1 MDEDD
6 KFEAW
11 ITILGLIVIGVIFL
25 CMLPKWER
33 GDEERAVLSS
43 AGYSSVKLTGF
54 SVLGC
59 PDLFGMKF
67 EGNGPTG
74 VPVKGV
80 VCKGIFTQASIRIGD

>member
-1 MDEDD
+1 MNEDD

-11 ITILGLIVIGVIFL
+11 VTILGLIVIGVIFL
-25 CMLPKWER
+25 HMLPKWKR
-33 GDEERAVLSS
+33 GDEERAVLAG

-54 SVLGC
+54 DVFGC

-67 EGNGPTG
+67 EGRGPTG

-80 VCKGIFTQASIRIGD
+80 VCKGIFTQTSIRLGD